1 MLKLIL
7 AAAFLLTI
15 SFASGYG
22 LRDWMSRRRR
32 KEVRKKFY
40 QRYRPD
46 ALAPKTETMVGAS
59 RRELTIW
66 ELQERLSQ
74 LENRIADAILETKAF
89 RDEARIEFFATR
101 ELLERNFGEPRHSND
116 GGRVLAPQ
124 TTE

>member
-7 AAAFLLTI
+7 AVTFLLTI

-22 LRDWMSRRRR
+22 VRDWKSRRRR

-46 ALAPKTETMVGAS
+46 TLAPKTETTIGAS
-59 RRELTIW
+59 RRELTIR

-74 LENRIADAILETKAF
+74 LENRIADTILEIEAF
-89 RDEARIEFFATR
+89 RDEVRIEFFATR
-101 ELLERNFGEPRHSND
+101 ELLERNFENPGI
-116 GGRVLAPQ
+116 A
-124 TTE
+124 TTVVVS